1 MEIAIF
7 ASASET
13 FSTRNIN
20 CWIAESLERLAAV
33 AEAALARGM
42 RVRGYASCVLGCP
55 SEGEVSLATVASVA
69 RARTAKGCCEVSL
82 GETLGIWTPAKARHM
97 IEHVARSM
105 PVGRLALRFHDTY
118 GQALANILACLGI
131 SVVDSAVAG
140 HGGCPYAPGATGNVA
155 TEEVMYMLDGMEIE
169 TGVDLGRLCAAG
181 DAIPAELGKSSGS
194 RVAGARR

>member
-1 MEIAIF
+1 MK
-7 ASASET
+7 
-13 FSTRNIN
+13 
-20 CWIAESLERLAAV
+20 ESVWDYPRPPRLEPTARRVQISLGDTIGTGTPNHTMTLIQTV
-33 AEAALARGM
+33 AEHVPVPALAG
-42 RVRGYASCVLGCP
+42 
-55 SEGEVSLATVASVA
+55 
-69 RARTAKGCCEVSL
+69 
-82 GETLGIWTPAKARHM
+82 H
-97 IEHVARSM
+97 
-105 PVGRLALRFHDTY
+105 FHDTY